1 MKIGEKVGCNYFE
14 IGVYCVGLTT
24 SSLAGKR
31 LEGSRLNCATLV
43 EPDGAKL

>member
-1 MKIGEKVGCNYFE
+1 MKIGENVGCNYFE

-31 LEGSRLNCATLV
+31 LEG
-43 EPDGAKL
+43 GAGLTAFDLEGCQA